1 MSDRRNK
8 NIDELKINGKSKVKN
23 SSILNVNNKKSEKTW
38 SELIEKHPLRHDI
51 WMILELYNE
60 LNVTEITRYVKQSKS
75 TVSRVLNGMEDD
87 KLVLSRRGKKE
98 KGEKIPPKFYHI
110 NPKFKMEEYEYDEEN
125 LPEDPNELK
134 KFYLSEIMRHNK
146 ATSNMKKLIDYLT
159 TLLKHLESQLEDI
172 DKAKS
177 TYNEYLSG
185 INEPLNNIIYFDKK
199 RFKEFLDLRIEYMM
213 KLHKLAIE
221 QELDT
226 DNAFVYFDMSLPLS
240 ALFELT
246 KKLKQK

>member
-1 MSDRRNK
+1 MNNKRSK
-8 NIDELKINGKSKVKN
+8 NIDELKTKNASKVKN
-23 SSILNVNNKKSEKTW
+23 SSIDNIDNPKNQKSW

-60 LNVTEITRYVKQSKS
+60 LNVTEITHYVKQSKS
-75 TVSRVLNGMEDD
+75 TVSRVLNGMEEDE
-87 KLVLSRRGKKE
+87 LVLSRRGKKE
-98 KGEKIPPKFYHI
+98 RGEKIPPKYYQI

-125 LPEDPNELK
+125 LPKDPEKLK
-134 KFYLSEIMRHNK
+134 GFYLSEIMRHNK

-159 TLLKHLESQLEDI
+159 TLLKHFENQLEDI
-172 DKAKS
+172 DKAKA

-185 INEPLNNIIYFDKK
+185 INEPLNNVIYFDKK

-213 KLHKLAIE
+213 KLQKLAIE

-226 DNAFVYFDMSLPLS
+226 ENAFVYFDMSLPLS